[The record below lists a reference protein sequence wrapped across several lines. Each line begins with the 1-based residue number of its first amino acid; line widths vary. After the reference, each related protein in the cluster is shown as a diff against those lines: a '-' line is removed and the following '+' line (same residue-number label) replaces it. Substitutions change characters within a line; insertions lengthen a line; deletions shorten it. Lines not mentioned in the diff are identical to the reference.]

1 MYCITLKPFSPSPRS
16 FFRKPANIQI
26 NPTKDYAQNPQ
37 IFTPMTT
44 CISHRSAKSRSR
56 NPKPG
61 NLSVSFLTANKP
73 PELQTLNI
81 TDKTYSL
88 NSEFKSLSEPIERV
102 KRLLHYATLLPP
114 FDESLRI
121 QENQVKGCTAQVWV
135 EVKMDSNGVM
145 RFRIDSDSE
154 ITKGFSSCLIWLL
167 DGAVPEEVLSVKTED
182 LVDVNVGLSNRFPS
196 RVNPWHNVLISMQ
209 KRTKDLLTPEVFS

>member
-1 MYCITLKPFSPSPRS
+1 MHCITLKPFSPSPPS
-16 FFRKPANIQI
+16 FFRKH
-26 NPTKDYAQNPQ
+26 YAQNPQ
-37 IFTPMTT
+37 IFTPWIK

-56 NPKPG
+56 IPKPN
-61 NLSVSFLTANKP
+61 NLSISFLTANKP
-73 PELQTLNI
+73 PDLHTLNI
-81 TDKTYSL
+81 AEKAYVL
-88 NSEFKSLSEPIERV
+88 NSEFKSLSEPVERV

-121 QENQVKGCTAQVWV
+121 QENQITGCTAQVWV
-135 EVKMDSNGVM
+135 EVKMDNSGVM

-182 LVDVNVGLSNRFPS
+182 LVEMNVGLSNRAPS

-209 KRTKDLLTPEVFS
+209 RRTKDLLTPEVSS